1 MRDLGPAPWWRR
13 CDGTDVHSLQ
23 QAITDAAQALGT
35 FDVLLNNVGS
45 DDRHALEDVTPA
57 YWDQRIGINQR
68 AAFFAIQAVV
78 PGMRGQGRGSIINLG
93 STGWQTRSAGY
104 PCYATAKSSMN
115 GMMRGMAKSL
125 GEQRIRINVLSPGW
139 VMTGRQLTQWL
150 DAESEKEWMKSQCLP
165 DRSCPQTSR
174 QWPSSSPPTHR
185 KRARRKSSWSTRA
198 GLDLDSAGLVSQ
210 GVAARILR
218 WLLP

>member
-1 MRDLGPAPWWRR
+1 M
-13 CDGTDVHSLQ
+13 HSLQ

-115 GMMRGMAKSL
+115 GMMRGMAKIV
-125 GEQRIRINVLSPGW
+125 GRAADPHQRAQPGMGHDGAT
-139 VMTGRQLTQWL
+139 V
-150 DAESEKEWMKSQCLP
+150 DAVAGCREREGMDEEPVPAGQIMPADIASMALFLASDASQACAAQEFVV
-165 DRSCPQTSR
+165 D
-174 QWPSSSPPTHR
+174 
-185 KRARRKSSWSTRA
+185 A
-198 GLDLDSAGLVSQ
+198 G
-210 GVAARILR
+210 
-218 WLLP
+218 WT